1 MYDVFRAL
9 KYGGGGG
16 HPGDVPPPGAGDAG
30 RSARL
35 TVLEERFEKLLM
47 VCQAQ
52 WALLQETSGLTE
64 DELHAK
70 LREIDLSDGLLDGKV
85 RVPVV
90 ECPQCG
96 RKVGQRHERCLYCG
110 AERDD
115 DHPFRI

>member
-9 KYGGGGG
+9 RDGPGGA
-16 HPGDVPPPGAGDAG
+16 HPGDMPPPGGETG
-30 RSARL
+30 VSAR
-35 TVLEERFEKLLM
+35 VSALEARFEKLLM

-52 WALLQETSGLTE
+52 WALLEETSALSE
-64 DELHAK
+64 DELLDK

-85 RVPVV
+85 RVPVI
-90 ECPQCG
+90 ECGSCG

-110 AERDD
+110 AERED